1 MQTLEDATNCIQWKS
16 KLLNGKELLKK
27 GGRDIK
33 RINTGVR
40 LFEYVL

>member
-1 MQTLEDATNCIQWKS
+1 MQTLEDATNGIQWKS
-16 KLLNGKELLKK
+16 KLLNGKELFKQ

-33 RINTGVR
+33 RTKTGGR